1 VLFKVEHLVPAKT
14 FSTQSSRSTHSTQS
28 VAMKKRPEE
37 EEGEE
42 EASVLDSF

>member
-1 VLFKVEHLVPAKT
+1 VLFKVEHLVPAMT
-14 FSTQSSRSTHSTQS
+14 FSTQSRSTHSTQS